1 MDIASTVGTIL
12 GLLAEWII
20 DLIDLGAGSLRVQ
33 FMVRQ
38 SHRASSAPGRARVD
52 LDNSKLRHECHWQ
65 GLPCG

>member
-38 SHRASSAPGRARVD
+38 SHRASSAPGRGD
-52 LDNSKLRHECHWQ
+52 SLDNGLRHECHWQ